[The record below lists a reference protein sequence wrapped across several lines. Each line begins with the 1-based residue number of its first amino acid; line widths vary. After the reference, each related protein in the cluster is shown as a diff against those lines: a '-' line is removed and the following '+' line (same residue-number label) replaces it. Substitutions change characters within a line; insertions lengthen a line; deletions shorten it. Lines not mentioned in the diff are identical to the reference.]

1 MLLYYETFKSTVTF
15 ILSYKK
21 AICNKSSTDNK
32 RKWRKLEYQP
42 CQTCWVE
49 LNHIFDMMP
58 LKCTLFCVSMQLCT
72 IVETFQAKI

>member
-1 MLLYYETFKSTVTF
+1 MLLYYETFKSTVRF

-49 LNHIFDMMP
+49 LGDFVNFS
-58 LKCTLFCVSMQLCT
+58 KS
-72 IVETFQAKI
+72 A